1 MFSVV
6 NYSLWL
12 LGSAGMLL
20 TTDIFFDVRIFR
32 AIQLNVKIVLDH
44 SAAAIDLCMIY
55 FHFSCYVDLSSN
67 H

>member
-1 MFSVV
+1 
-6 NYSLWL
+6 
-12 LGSAGMLL
+12 MLL

-32 AIQLNVKIVLDH
+32 AVQLNVKIVLDH

-55 FHFSCYVDLSSN
+55 FHFPCYVDFSTN